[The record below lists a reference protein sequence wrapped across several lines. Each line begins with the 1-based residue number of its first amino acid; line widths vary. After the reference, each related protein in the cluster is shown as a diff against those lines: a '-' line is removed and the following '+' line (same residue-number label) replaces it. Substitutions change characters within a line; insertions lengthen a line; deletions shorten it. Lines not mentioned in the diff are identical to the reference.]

1 MRSKRHS
8 YLLSL
13 LLFLFATSAMG
24 QGQVFIMGQIAN
36 STSSAKLPEIVQVRT
51 HEPLASFDL
60 SQPHA
65 AFVKTTLFNRDTRM
79 SIASHT
85 SGRNTRCISASISEG
100 TLPNGV
106 GLSLT
111 VEAPQSYMNGYPGS
125 INSNVSLSKTS
136 KTIIKELGTHFSS
149 NKEAESYIIEYSCE
163 LPATN
168 NVYTSLKGKNLTV
181 ILTISE
187 EL

>member
-1 MRSKRHS
+1 MTSKRHS

-13 LLFLFATSAMG
+13 LLSLIAVSAMG
-24 QGQVFIMGQIAN
+24 QGQVFILGQIA
-36 STSSAKLPEIVQVRT
+36 SSSSSAKLPEIVQVRT
-51 HEPLASFDL
+51 HEPLVSFDL
-60 SQPHA
+60 SHPHA
-65 AFVKTTLFNRDTRM
+65 AFTKTTLFNREARM

-85 SGRNTRCISASISEG
+85 YANRTRSISASITEG
-100 TLPNGV
+100 ALPDDV

-163 LPATN
+163 LPAKN
-168 NVYTSLKGKNLTV
+168 NVYKSLKGKNLTV
-181 ILTISE
+181 TLTICE
-187 EL
+187 EQ